1 MQHTT
6 DILFILSSFYNKVFI
21 TKPHTSRY
29 ANSEKYI
36 ICKDFLL
43 PSCERFFPFI
53 IRAFTKMVSSPTNI
67 TNQPYVHRFLN
78 CSIPL
83 SFVSKVEEYNAIL
96 GQQQLENIHATL
108 LLIDNQYNQEK
119 IDSLVNTNIQKSILL
134 CTKLGI
140 QHNNFTT
147 NPVNIFLS

>member
-1 MQHTT
+1 M
-6 DILFILSSFYNKVFI
+6 
-21 TKPHTSRY
+21 
-29 ANSEKYI
+29 
-36 ICKDFLL
+36 
-43 PSCERFFPFI
+43 
-53 IRAFTKMVSSPTNI
+53 
-67 TNQPYVHRFLN
+67 
-78 CSIPL
+78 PL
-83 SFVSKVEEYNAIL
+83 KINLQKFDNLQRLISKIEEYNAIL

-147 NPVNIFLS
+147 TPVNIFLS

>member
-1 MQHTT
+1 MQHTS
-6 DILFILSSFYNKVFI
+6 DILCILTSFYNKVFI

-53 IRAFTKMVSSPTNI
+53 KRAFTKMISNTAII
-67 TNQPYVHRFLN
+67 TNTSYVHRFLN
-78 CSIPL
+78 CPIPL
-83 SFVSKVEEYNAIL
+83 CFISKLEEYNAIL
-96 GQQQLENIHATL
+96 GQQQLENIHSTL
-108 LLIDNQYNQEK
+108 LLIDNQYNQDK
-119 IDSLVNTNIQKSILL
+119 IESLTNINIQKCILL

-140 QHNNFTT
+140 LHNNFTT
-147 NPVNIFLS
+147 SSTNIFLA